1 MKALRLTLF
10 SLILTVLLAAC
21 APIPGVKSDAAR
33 VESGS
38 IETVFTQ
45 AGQKPEVVLQG
56 VIRSAQSTLD
66 VAIYSLTHPDIVK
79 ALVDAKKRGV
89 QVRVITDQQEAK
101 SRTQAEAL
109 KILREAGIPVKV
121 NSHHGLM
128 HLKMTI
134 ADSKVAT
141 TGSFNYTKAAATVN
155 DEMLVVI
162 RDPAVA
168 RAWKAEFDRMWREF

>member
-1 MKALRLTLF
+1 M
-10 SLILTVLLAAC
+10 
-21 APIPGVKSDAAR
+21 
-33 VESGS
+33 
-38 IETVFTQ
+38 
-45 AGQKPEVVLQG
+45 
-56 VIRSAQSTLD
+56 
-66 VAIYSLTHPDIVK
+66 
-79 ALVDAKKRGV
+79 DAKRRGV
-89 QVRVITDQQEAK
+89 QVRVITDQQEAQ

-121 NSHHGLM
+121 NSHKGLM

-134 ADSKVAT
+134 ADSKIAT

-168 RAWKAEFDRMWREF
+168 RSWKAEFDRMWREF